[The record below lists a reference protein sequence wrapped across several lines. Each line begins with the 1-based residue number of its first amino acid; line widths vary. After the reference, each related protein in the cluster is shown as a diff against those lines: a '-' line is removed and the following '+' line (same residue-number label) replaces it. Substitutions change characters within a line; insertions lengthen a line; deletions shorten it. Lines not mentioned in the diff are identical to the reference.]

1 VSTITESPIEPS
13 SAAAAA
19 TNDATE
25 DSIFTNFF
33 NVCYLFA
40 YQIFDLLLNSNT
52 SAMSNLSLVFHYI

>member
-40 YQIFDLLLNSNT
+40 YQIFDLLLNT